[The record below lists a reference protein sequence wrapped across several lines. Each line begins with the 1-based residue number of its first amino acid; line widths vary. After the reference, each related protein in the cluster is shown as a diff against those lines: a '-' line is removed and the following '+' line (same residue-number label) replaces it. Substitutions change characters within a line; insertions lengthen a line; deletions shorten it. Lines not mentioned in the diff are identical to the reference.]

1 MFVMIFNVFK
11 NTVLL
16 SLLVLI
22 SCGNLSR
29 QEVNQYPKKIQK
41 KELIVGANQIGA
53 YLPLLQGKRVGI
65 VANQTSV
72 IFKKAI
78 DSIFEVYPDGSEEF
92 SYVEKND
99 TLHTHLVDSLLSLH
113 INVVKVFSPE
123 HGFRGTADAG
133 ELVNDSRDKKTGL
146 PIISLHGKNRKPTEE
161 QLQDIDIVI
170 FDLQDVGVRFYTY
183 LSTMHYV
190 MEACAESDIQVIVLD
205 RPNPNAH
212 YIDGP
217 VLDMKYKSFVGM
229 HPVPLVYGMT
239 IGEYANMINNEHWLK
254 DGFVCNLKVVPLKN
268 YTHQTKYSLPI
279 KPSPNLPNDQAI
291 NLYPSL
297 DIFRGTTINVG
308 RGTNFQMQC
317 YGAPFFPKSD
327 FSYVPKSNEGAKHP
341 RFENEVCYGVDLRS
355 EKTLNQFTVKYLIDA
370 FNKTPKDKQFFGPTF
385 TAHAGNEILQKQIED
400 GLSEK
405 EIKATWQDD
414 LASFKKTREKYL
426 IYP

>member
-1 MFVMIFNVFK
+1 MIFNVFK

-22 SCGNLSR
+22 SCGNFSK
-29 QEVNQYPKKIQK
+29 PKLKNNLVK
-41 KELIVGANQIGA
+41 STDTLPIVGANRIGA
-53 YLPLLQGKRVGI
+53 YLPLLQGKRIGI
-65 VANQTSV
+65 VANQSSV
-72 IFKKAI
+72 IFKNAI
-78 DSIFEVYPDGSEEF
+78 DSLFEVYPDGSEEF
-92 SYVEKND
+92 SHVVKND
-99 TLHTHLVDSLLSLH
+99 TLYTHLVDSLLSLH

-133 ELVNDSRDKKTGL
+133 EIVNDSQDKKTGL
-146 PIISLHGKNRKPTEE
+146 PLISLHGKNRKPTKE

-190 MEACAESDIQVIVLD
+190 MEACAEADIPVIILD

-217 VLDMKYKSFVGM
+217 VLDMKHKSFLGM

-254 DGFVCNLKVVPLKN
+254 DGIVCDLKVVPLKN

-317 YGAPFFPKSD
+317 YGAPFFPKSY
-327 FSYVPKSNEGAKHP
+327 FSYMPKSNEGAKHP
-341 RFENEVCYGVDLRS
+341 RFENEVCYGVDLRN
-355 EKTLNQFTVKYLIDA
+355 EKTLNQFTLKYLIDA

-385 TAHAGNEILQKQIED
+385 TVHAGNEILQKQIES
-400 GLSEK
+400 GLSES
-405 EIKATWQDD
+405 EIKATWQDG